1 LESNWRWNIADLG
14 MTRAQFRLIAR
25 LVDPLG
31 VFDLVGQVTPGA
43 ANWLLFR
50 QTFMPSGA
58 QSIQVGGSL
67 PYEQV
72 LELVYPD

>member
-1 LESNWRWNIADLG
+1 MESNWRYNVADLG

-25 LVDPLG
+25 LVNPLG
-31 VFDLVGQVTPGA
+31 IFDLVGQVTPGA

-50 QTFMPSGA
+50 QTFTAGNA

>member
-1 LESNWRWNIADLG
+1 MESNWRLNVADLG

-31 VFDLVGQVTPGA
+31 IFDLCGQVTPGA
-43 ANWLLFR
+43 ANWLVFR
-50 QTFMPSGA
+50 QTFTAANA
-58 QSIQVGGSL
+58 QGIQVGGSL

-72 LELVYPD
+72 RELCYPD